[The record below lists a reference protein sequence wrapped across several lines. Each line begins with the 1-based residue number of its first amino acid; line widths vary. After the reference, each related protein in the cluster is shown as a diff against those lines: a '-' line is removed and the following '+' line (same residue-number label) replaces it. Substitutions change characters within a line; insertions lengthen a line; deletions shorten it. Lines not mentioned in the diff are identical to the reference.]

1 MRRPARF
8 LIAACLLA
16 AAPQAFAQAWPD
28 KPIRLIVNF
37 GTGGAPDLVAR
48 LYAPRLSE
56 ALGQPVVVEN
66 RAGAGGN
73 IGVEAVVRSAPD
85 GYTLLSSA
93 SSSFVIGPHIYTKLA
108 FDPVKDIVPVAA
120 AALTPMYLVV
130 RPGLPAAT
138 VAELVAHA
146 RANPGKLNYGSAG
159 AGTLPHAAAEML
171 LRTAG
176 IRATHVPYKGSGAAL
191 AALLGDQ
198 VDFVFDPGVAIPQVK
213 AGKARLL
220 AVGSAARSPGFPDT
234 PTLREAGADMTAV
247 SVVGLFAP
255 AGTPAEIVARLNRE
269 LARIMQAPESRAA
282 LSAMAAEGIT
292 ASPQEFAAQ
301 LTRDRERFGVI
312 VREAGIRAE

>member
-73 IGVEAVVRSAPD
+73 IGVEAVARSAAD

-213 AGKARLL
+213 AGKVRLL
-220 AVGSAARSPGFPDT
+220 AVGSAARSPGFQDT

-301 LTRDRERFGVI
+301 LARDRERFGVI

>member
-73 IGVEAVVRSAPD
+73 IGVEAVARSAAD

-213 AGKARLL
+213 AGKVRLL
-220 AVGSAARSPGFPDT
+220 AVGSAARSPGFQDT

-301 LTRDRERFGVI
+301 LARDRERFGVI
-312 VREAGIRAE
+312 VREANIRAE

>member
-73 IGVEAVVRSAPD
+73 IGVEAVVRSAHD

-255 AGTPAEIVARLNRE
+255 AGTP
-269 LARIMQAPESRAA
+269 
-282 LSAMAAEGIT
+282 
-292 ASPQEFAAQ
+292 
-301 LTRDRERFGVI
+301 
-312 VREAGIRAE
+312 

>member
-1 MRRPARF
+1 MRRSARF

-37 GTGGAPDLVAR
+37 GTGGAPDMVAR

-73 IGVEAVVRSAPD
+73 IGVEAVARSAAD

-213 AGKARLL
+213 AGKVRLL
-220 AVGSAARSPGFPDT
+220 AVGSAARSPGFQDT

-301 LTRDRERFGVI
+301 LARDRERFGVI

>member
-73 IGVEAVVRSAPD
+73 IGVEAVARSAAD

-213 AGKARLL
+213 AGKVRLL
-220 AVGSAARSPGFPDT
+220 AVGSAARSPGFQDT

>member
-1 MRRPARF
+1 MRSPARF
-8 LIAACLLA
+8 LIAACLFA
-16 AAPQAFAQAWPD
+16 AALPASAQAWPD

-37 GTGGAPDLVAR
+37 GTGGAPDVVAR

-130 RPGLPAAT
+130 RPGLPATT

-146 RANPGKLNYGSAG
+146 RANAGKLNYGSAG

-282 LSAMAAEGIT
+282 LAAMAAEGIT
-292 ASPQEFAAQ
+292 ATPQEFAAQ
-301 LTRDRERFGVI
+301 LARDRERFGVI
-312 VREAGIRAE
+312 VREANIRAE

>member
-73 IGVEAVVRSAPD
+73 IGVEAVARSAAD

-146 RANPGKLNYGSAG
+146 RANPDKLNYGSAG

>member
-16 AAPQAFAQAWPD
+16 AAPQAFAQGWPD

-73 IGVEAVVRSAPD
+73 IGVEAVARSAAD

-269 LARIMQAPESRAA
+269 LARIMQAPESRVA

>member
-73 IGVEAVVRSAPD
+73 IGVEAVVRSAHD

>member
-73 IGVEAVVRSAPD
+73 IGVEAVVRSAHD

-269 LARIMQAPESRAA
+269 LARIMQAPESRVA

>member
-8 LIAACLLA
+8 LIAACLFA

-73 IGVEAVVRSAPD
+73 IGVEAVVRSAHD

-130 RPGLPAAT
+130 RPGLPVAT

>member
-56 ALGQPVVVEN
+56 ALGQPVVVEH

-73 IGVEAVVRSAPD
+73 IGVEAVARSAAD

-130 RPGLPAAT
+130 RPGLPVAT

-213 AGKARLL
+213 AGKVRLL
-220 AVGSAARSPGFPDT
+220 AVGSAARSPGFQDT

-301 LTRDRERFGVI
+301 LARDRERFGVI
-312 VREAGIRAE
+312 VREANIRAE

>member
-1 MRRPARF
+1 MRRLARGLIVVLAFAVAPPA
-8 LIAACLLA
+8 A
-16 AAPQAFAQAWPD
+16 AQAWPD
-28 KPIRLIVNF
+28 KPVRLIVNF

-48 LYAPRLSE
+48 LYAPRLAE

-73 IGVEAVVRSAPD
+73 IGVEAVARAAPD

-93 SSSFVIGPHIYTKLA
+93 SSSFVIGPHVYKLA
-108 FDPVKDIVPVAA
+108 FDPVKDIAPVAPT
-120 AALTPMYLVV
+120 ALTPMYLVV
-130 RPGLPAAT
+130 RSDAPAKT

-159 AGTLPHAAAEML
+159 NGTLPHVAAEMW

-176 IRATHVPYKGSGAAL
+176 IQAVHVPFKGSGAAL
-191 AALLGDQ
+191 AALLGQQ

-220 AVGSAARSPGFPDT
+220 AVGSASRSQGFPDT

-247 SVVGLFAP
+247 SVVGLYAP

-269 LARIMQAPESRAA
+269 ITRIMQTSEMRSA
-282 LSAMAAEGIT
+282 LTGMAAEPIA
-292 ASPQEFAAQ
+292 ASPQEFAA
-301 LTRDRERFGVI
+301 LLARDRERFGAI
-312 VREAGIRAE
+312 VREANIRVE

>member
-16 AAPQAFAQAWPD
+16 AAPQAFAQGWPD

-73 IGVEAVVRSAPD
+73 IGVEAVARSAAD

-213 AGKARLL
+213 AGKVRLL
-220 AVGSAARSPGFPDT
+220 AVGSAARSPGFQDT

>member
-16 AAPQAFAQAWPD
+16 AAPQAFAQGWPD

-73 IGVEAVVRSAPD
+73 IGVEAVVRSAHD

-130 RPGLPAAT
+130 RPGLPVAT

-269 LARIMQAPESRAA
+269 LARIMQAPESRVA

>member
-16 AAPQAFAQAWPD
+16 AAPQAFAQGWPD

-73 IGVEAVVRSAPD
+73 IGVEAVARSAAD

-213 AGKARLL
+213 AGKVRLL
-220 AVGSAARSPGFPDT
+220 AVGSAARSPGFQDT

-301 LTRDRERFGVI
+301 LARDRERFGVI

>member
-1 MRRPARF
+1 MRRLARGLIVVLAFAVAPPA
-8 LIAACLLA
+8 A
-16 AAPQAFAQAWPD
+16 AQAWPD
-28 KPIRLIVNF
+28 KPVRLIVNF

-48 LYAPRLSE
+48 LYAPRLAE

-73 IGVEAVVRSAPD
+73 IGVEAVARAAPD

-93 SSSFVIGPHIYTKLA
+93 SSSFVIGPHVYKLA
-108 FDPVKDIVPVAA
+108 FDPVKDIAPVAPT
-120 AALTPMYLVV
+120 ALTPMYLVV
-130 RPGLPAAT
+130 RSDAPAKT

-159 AGTLPHAAAEML
+159 NGTLPHVAAEMW

-176 IRATHVPYKGSGAAL
+176 IQAVHVPFKGSGAAL
-191 AALLGDQ
+191 AALLGQQ

-220 AVGSAARSPGFPDT
+220 AVGSASRSQGFPDT

-247 SVVGLFAP
+247 SVVGLYAP

-269 LARIMQAPESRAA
+269 ITRIMQTSEMRTA
-282 LSAMAAEGIT
+282 LTAMAAEPIA
-292 ASPQEFAAQ
+292 ASPQEFAA
-301 LTRDRERFGVI
+301 LLARDRERFGAI
-312 VREAGIRAE
+312 VREANIRVE

>member
-1 MRRPARF
+1 MRILARV
-8 LIAACLLA
+8 LIAASTVAFVPHA
-16 AAPQAFAQAWPD
+16 AAQAWPD
-28 KPIRLIVNF
+28 KPVRLIVNF

-73 IGVEAVVRSAPD
+73 IGVEAVARSAPD

-93 SSSFVIGPHIYTKLA
+93 SSAFVIGPHIYTRLA
-108 FDPVKDIVPVAA
+108 FDPVKDIMPVAA
-120 AALTPMYLVV
+120 VALTPMYLVV
-130 RPGLPAAT
+130 RTGLPAAT

-171 LRTAG
+171 LRAAG

-220 AVGSAARSPGFPDT
+220 AVGSAVRLPGFPDT
-234 PTLREAGADMTAV
+234 PTLRDAGVDMTAV

-282 LSAMAAEGIT
+282 LAAMAAEGIT

-301 LTRDRERFGVI
+301 LARDRERFGVI
-312 VREAGIRAE
+312 VREANIRAE